1 MFFVFFFFKQK
12 TAYEMRISDW
22 SSDVCSSDLP
32 PAGGEATCLRRR
44 KPLLFGDIAV
54 MLDAGG
60 TQPRHADAVEHALPC
75 RQFLGTHA
83 ISLTRLA
90 GREQAAIDG
99 GDHLRL
105 APAHPPRRIGRRQIV
120 QRDRKSKRLNSSH
133 YCESRMPSSA

>member
-1 MFFVFFFFKQK
+1 MYFLMSRRPPRS
-12 TAYEMRISDW
+12 TRIDTLFP
-22 SSDVCSSDLP
+22 CSTLCRS
-32 PAGGEATCLRRR
+32 
-44 KPLLFGDIAV
+44 
-54 MLDAGG
+54 GG

-105 APAHPPRRIGRRQIV
+105 APAHPPRRIGLRQIGRAHV
-120 QRDRKSKRLNSSH
+120 CTPVTNAHLVSRLLLETTNNNTSTIERAN
-133 YCESRMPSSA
+133 CRPRT

>member
-1 MFFVFFFFKQK
+1 MSACVI
-12 TAYEMRISDW
+12 TATSPPQ
-22 SSDVCSSDLP
+22 SPP

-99 GDHLRL
+99 GDHL
-105 APAHPPRRIGRRQIV
+105 
-120 QRDRKSKRLNSSH
+120 DRKSNRLNSSH
-133 YCESRMPSSA
+133 YSATRMPSSALKNKIRHTKQA